1 MPFAPLIQCNTCQRR
16 RLGSRLFHFLLPVS
30 LSLSPF
36 PTHTHTQRAG
46 NSGKEFGIWKMKSSS
61 NFCVFINIPIAL
73 FAIYSGKPLKVFGRG
88 EGTRGRVVAW
98 LTAIARC
105 CWRCCCCSGC
115 CCHIPFMVFIVCGN
129 SCCLNYAKFT
139 PQPNIESR
147 QQRSPLAAQPHSP
160 PTRHHHHHHYDDLH
174 RQQHPGCHHRRGYCS
189 SASYFGYF

>member
-16 RLGSRLFHFLLPVS
+16 RLGSRLFHFFITSLALA
-30 LSLSPF
+30 LSLS
-36 PTHTHTQRAG
+36 HTHTYTQGGG

-73 FAIYSGKPLKVFGRG
+73 FAIYSGKSWKVFVGSGVGG
-88 EGTRGRVVAW
+88 ERTRGRDMAW
-98 LTAIARC
+98 LTAIAR
-105 CWRCCCCSGC
+105 C

-147 QQRSPLAAQPHSP
+147 QQPSPSSIPLPPHQ
-160 PTRHHHHHHYDDLH
+160 HHHHHHYHHHDDLH
-174 RQQHPGCHHRRGYCS
+174 RQHPGCHHRRGYCS